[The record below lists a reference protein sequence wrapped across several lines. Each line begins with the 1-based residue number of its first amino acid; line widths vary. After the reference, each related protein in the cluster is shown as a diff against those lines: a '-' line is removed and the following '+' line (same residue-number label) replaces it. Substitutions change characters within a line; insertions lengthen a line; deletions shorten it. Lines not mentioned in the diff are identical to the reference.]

1 MWRLDGDN
9 KLENKAGSWKY
20 HNKQFSIPIG
30 STKGFIFDKE
40 SGYILGKKRVDD
52 LFSKEIVLSVKFKPK
67 LEGIKIVLLFST
79 FTTKFSSHFAFFLLL
94 LTCLVISGEVSM
106 NGQGGWNF
114 SFNTRKTG

>member
-52 LFSKEIVLSVKFKPK
+52 LFSKEIAGLSVQNN
-67 LEGIKIVLLFST
+67 ET
-79 FTTKFSSHFAFFLLL
+79 FGPGAQCSETSHVGSNY
-94 LTCLVISGEVSM
+94 T
-106 NGQGGWNF
+106 
-114 SFNTRKTG
+114 